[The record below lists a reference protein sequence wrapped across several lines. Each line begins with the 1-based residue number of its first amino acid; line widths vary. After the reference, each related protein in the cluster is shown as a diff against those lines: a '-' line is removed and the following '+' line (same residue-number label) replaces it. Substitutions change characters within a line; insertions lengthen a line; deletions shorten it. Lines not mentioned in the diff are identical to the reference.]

1 MDSEKSWIFQ
11 NGSSAE
17 LLGYFDEYAN
27 GGTFYVQTENEDDV
41 KKHRTILRGCSR
53 LNNLVEAYLYVEV
66 YNNKYPDFVEEVQ
79 QTFLVPF
86 SEDGVDGV
94 VTEYQLPDIED
105 AEAGEAY
112 YTGTPLVYI
121 EPDLD
126 PANPLPPFMT
136 FNEVTRTLRFKPN
149 IKWL

>member
-1 MDSEKSWIFQ
+1 MDSKKSWIFQ

-66 YNNKYPDFVEEVQ
+66 YNNKYPDFVTEVQ
-79 QTFLVPF
+79 QTFLVEF
-86 SEDGVDGV
+86 SEEGT
-94 VTEYQLPDIED
+94 VTEYKLPEIED

-112 YTGTPLVYI
+112 YTGNPIVYI

-126 PANPLPPFMT
+126 PANEMPPFMT
-136 FNEVTRTLRFKPN
+136 YNNLTKTLVFRPN